1 MARREDQ
8 GLHGVSH
15 SKSRVLAN
23 LDRSGTN
30 RSLPASRRSHL
41 ELCSADVVR
50 HGQGGTEPT
59 IDEVLREPIIRL
71 MMKRDNVTE
80 DQLLHFL
87 RIATRHINR

>member
-8 GLHGVSH
+8 SLHGMSNT
-15 SKSRVLAN
+15 KSCVIAN
-23 LDRSGTN
+23 LHRSGTN

-41 ELCSADVVR
+41 ELCGADVVR
-50 HGQGGTEPT
+50 YGQGGTEPT
-59 IDEVLREPIIRL
+59 LDEVLPDPIIRL

-80 DQLLHFL
+80 DQLHFL